1 MQRKLKQILHDYKK
15 NVFRTAHHQQNV
27 EAITRECVTICEE
40 VLVQKYHYHFH
51 KLPDANR
58 AEIVNMIDSYV
69 REAIL
74 PPVVQRLVERQVL
87 VEKRVDAL
95 YHALE
100 QTLEALSQDS
110 GGQPLSSAR

>member
-15 NVFRTAHHQQNV
+15 DVFRTAHHQQNV
-27 EAITRECVTICEE
+27 DAITRECVAVCGE
-40 VLVQKYHYHFH
+40 VLEQKYHYHFH

-58 AEIVNMIDSYV
+58 ADIVSMIDSYV

-74 PPVVQRLVERQVL
+74 PPVVQRLVERQVMI
-87 VEKRVDAL
+87 EKRVDAL

-100 QTLEALSQDS
+100 QTLETLSQEA
-110 GGQPLSSAR
+110 GGSALPAAR